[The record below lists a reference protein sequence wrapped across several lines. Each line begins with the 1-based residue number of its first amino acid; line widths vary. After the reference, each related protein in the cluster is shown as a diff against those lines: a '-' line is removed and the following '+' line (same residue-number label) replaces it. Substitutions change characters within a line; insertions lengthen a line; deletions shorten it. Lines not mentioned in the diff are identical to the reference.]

1 MFYYRPAESRGKANF
16 GWLNS
21 QHTFS
26 FGNYYDAD
34 HMGISTLRVINDD
47 MVAPGAGFGNH
58 GHRDMEIISYILE
71 GSIEH
76 KDSMG
81 NHFTVPAGE
90 VQRMSA
96 GTGIMHSEFNAS
108 KTEPLKFLQIW
119 ITPNVTGIKP
129 SYEQM
134 PIKQSSTMTPLVTPD
149 GRDGSLSI
157 HQDASIYRL
166 KLTAGESYDLEALAK
181 DENERVGYLHV
192 IEGSSVEEGSVNV
205 GTGLKPGDGL
215 GIIKDQL
222 SITAGNDGLVALW
235 FDLPSK

>member
-1 MFYYRPAESRGKANF
+1 MFYFRAANARGKANF
-16 GWLNS
+16 GWLDS

-26 FGNYYDAD
+26 FGNYYDPD
-34 HMGISTLRVINDD
+34 HMGISVLRVINDD
-47 MVAPGAGFGNH
+47 IVAPGAGFDNH

-81 NHFTVPAGE
+81 NQFVVPAGD
-90 VQRMSA
+90 VQRMTA

-119 ITPNVTGIKP
+119 ISPNLKGVKP

-134 PIKQSSTMTPLVTPD
+134 PVVQSSTMTPLVTPN

-157 HQDASIYRL
+157 NQDINLFRL
-166 KLTAGESYDLEALAK
+166 QLEPGETYDLVARK
-181 DENERVGYLHV
+181 HIGYLHV
-192 IEGSSVEEGSVNV
+192 MEGSAVGDQQILDKQSVLRS
-205 GTGLKPGDGL
+205 GDGL
-215 GIIKDQL
+215 GLIEDQL
-222 SITAGNDGLVALW
+222 SITARHPGLVALW
-235 FDLPSK
+235 FELPAK

>member
-1 MFYYRPAESRGKANF
+1 MFYYRAAESRGKANF

-26 FGNYYDAD
+26 FGEYYDAD

-47 MVAPGAGFGNH
+47 VVAPGAGFGNH

-81 NHFTVPAGE
+81 NQFTVPEGE

-108 KTEPLKFLQIW
+108 ETEPLKFLQIW

-134 PIKQSSTMTPLVTPD
+134 PIVQSSTMTALVTPD

-166 KLTAGESYDLEALAK
+166 KLKSGESYDLVAQKRA
-181 DENERVGYLHV
+181 GYLHV
-192 IEGSSVEEGSVNV
+192 IEGGSVNV
-205 GTGLKPGDGL
+205 GKGLKAGDGL

-222 SITAGNDGLVALW
+222 SVTAGDDGLVALW

>member
-1 MFYYRPAESRGKANF
+1 MFYYRAAESRGKANF

-26 FGNYYDAD
+26 FGEYYDGD

-47 MVAPGAGFGNH
+47 VVAPGAGFGNH

-81 NHFTVPAGE
+81 NQFTVPAGE

-108 KTEPLKFLQIW
+108 KTEQLKFLQIW

-134 PIKQSSTMTPLVTPD
+134 PIVQSSTMTALVTPD
-149 GRDGSLSI
+149 GRDGSLSM
-157 HQDASIYRL
+157 HQDASIHRL
-166 KLTAGESYDLEALAK
+166 KLKAGESYDLITPT
-181 DENERVGYLHV
+181 ENEAERIGYLHV
-192 IEGSSVEEGSVNV
+192 IEGRSVNV
-205 GTGLKPGDGL
+205 GQDLKAGDGL

-235 FDLPSK
+235 FDLPAK

>member
-1 MFYYRPAESRGKANF
+1 MFYYRAAESRGKANF
-16 GWLNS
+16 GWLKS

-26 FGNYYDAD
+26 FGEYYDGD

-47 MVAPGAGFGNH
+47 VVAPGAGFGNH

-81 NHFTVPAGE
+81 NQFTVPAGE

-134 PIKQSSTMTPLVTPD
+134 PIVQSSAMTALVTPD
-149 GRDGSLSI
+149 GRDGSLSM
-157 HQDASIYRL
+157 HQDASLYRL
-166 KLTAGESYDLEALAK
+166 KLKAGESYDLIALA
-181 DENERVGYLHV
+181 ENEAERIGYLHV
-192 IEGSSVEEGSVNV
+192 IEGSSVNV
-205 GTGLKPGDGL
+205 GQGLKAGDGL
-215 GIIKDQL
+215 GIIEDQL

-235 FDLPSK
+235 FDLPAKL

>member
-1 MFYYRPAESRGKANF
+1 MFYYRAADSRGKANF

-26 FGNYYDAD
+26 FGNYYDGD

-47 MVAPGAGFGNH
+47 VVAPGAGFGNH

-81 NHFTVPAGE
+81 NQFTVPAGE

-134 PIKQSSTMTPLVTPD
+134 PIVQSSTMTALVTPD

-166 KLTAGESYDLEALAK
+166 KLKAGESYDLEALPK

-192 IEGSSVEEGSVNV
+192 IKGSSVNV
-205 GTGLKPGDGL
+205 GTGLKAGDGL

-222 SITAGNDGLVALW
+222 TVTASDDGLLALW

>member
-1 MFYYRPAESRGKANF
+1 MFYYRAADSRGKANF

-26 FGNYYDAD
+26 FGNYYDGD

-47 MVAPGAGFGNH
+47 VVAPGAGFGNH

-81 NHFTVPAGE
+81 NQFTIPAGE

-134 PIKQSSTMTPLVTPD
+134 PIVQSSTMTALVTPD
-149 GRDGSLSI
+149 GRNGSLSI

-166 KLTAGESYDLEALAK
+166 KLNAGESYDLEAQAK

-192 IEGSSVEEGSVNV
+192 IEGSSVNV
-205 GTGLKPGDGL
+205 GTGLKAGDGL

-222 SITAGNDGLVALW
+222 TVTASDDGLVALW

>member
-1 MFYYRPAESRGKANF
+1 MFYYRAAESRGKANF

-47 MVAPGAGFGNH
+47 VVAPGAGFGNH

>member
-1 MFYYRPAESRGKANF
+1 MFYYRAAESRGKANF

-26 FGNYYDAD
+26 FGEYYDPD

-47 MVAPGAGFGNH
+47 VVAPGAGFGNH

-81 NHFTVPAGE
+81 NKFTVPAGE

-108 KTEPLKFLQIW
+108 KTESLKFLQIW

-134 PIKQSSTMTPLVTPD
+134 PIVQSSTMTALVTPD

-166 KLTAGESYDLEALAK
+166 KLKAGERYDLVALAK

-192 IEGSSVEEGSVNV
+192 IEGNSVNV
-205 GTGLKPGDGL
+205 GKGLKAGDGL

-222 SITAGNDGLVALW
+222 SITAGDEGLAALW
-235 FDLPSK
+235 FDLPSKL

>member
-1 MFYYRPAESRGKANF
+1 MFYYRAAESRGKANF
-16 GWLNS
+16 GWLQS

-26 FGNYYDAD
+26 FGEYYDAN
-34 HMGISTLRVINDD
+34 HMGISALRVINDD
-47 MVAPGAGFGNH
+47 IVAAGAGFGNH

-134 PIKQSSTMTPLVTPD
+134 PIVQSSTMTALVTPD
-149 GRDGSLSI
+149 GRDGSLSM

-166 KLTAGESYDLEALAK
+166 KLTAGESYDLVALAK
-181 DENERVGYLHV
+181 EENERVGYLHV
-192 IEGSSVEEGSVNV
+192 IDGSSVNV
-205 GTGLKPGDGL
+205 GTGLKAGDGL

-222 SITAGNDGLVALW
+222 KLTAGDDGLVALW
-235 FDLPSK
+235 FDLPAK

>member
-1 MFYYRPAESRGKANF
+1 MFYYRAAESRGKANF

-26 FGNYYDAD
+26 FGNYYDGD

-47 MVAPGAGFGNH
+47 VVAPGAGFGNH

-81 NHFTVPAGE
+81 NQFTVPAGE

-134 PIKQSSTMTPLVTPD
+134 PIVQSSTMTALVTPD
-149 GRDGSLSI
+149 GHDGSLSI

-166 KLTAGESYDLEALAK
+166 KLKAGESYELEALAK

-192 IEGSSVEEGSVNV
+192 LEGSSVNV
-205 GTGLKPGDGL
+205 GTGLKAGDGL

-222 SITAGNDGLVALW
+222 TVTASDDGLVALW

>member
-1 MFYYRPAESRGKANF
+1 MFYYRAADSRGKANF

-26 FGNYYDAD
+26 FGNYYDGD

-47 MVAPGAGFGNH
+47 VVAPGAGFGNH

-81 NHFTVPAGE
+81 NQFTVPAGE

-134 PIKQSSTMTPLVTPD
+134 PIVQSSTMTALVTPD

-166 KLTAGESYDLEALAK
+166 KLKAGESYDLEALPK

-192 IEGSSVEEGSVNV
+192 IKGSSVNV
-205 GTGLKPGDGL
+205 GTGLKAGDGL

-222 SITAGNDGLVALW
+222 TVTASDDGLVALW

>member
-1 MFYYRPAESRGKANF
+1 MFYYRAAESRGKANF
-16 GWLNS
+16 GWLQS

-26 FGNYYDAD
+26 FGNYYDGD

-47 MVAPGAGFGNH
+47 VVAPGAGFGNH

-119 ITPNVTGIKP
+119 IIPNVTGIKP

-134 PIKQSSTMTPLVTPD
+134 PIVQSSTMTALVTPD

-166 KLTAGESYDLEALAK
+166 KLTAGESYELAALAK
-181 DENERVGYLHV
+181 EENERVGYLHV
-192 IEGSSVEEGSVNV
+192 IEGSSVNI
-205 GTGLKPGDGL
+205 GTGLKAGDGL

-222 SITAGNDGLVALW
+222 KLTAGDDGLVALW

>member
-1 MFYYRPAESRGKANF
+1 MFYFRAANARGKANF
-16 GWLNS
+16 GWLDS

-26 FGNYYDAD
+26 FGNYYDPD
-34 HMGISTLRVINDD
+34 HMGISVLRVINDD
-47 MVAPGAGFGNH
+47 IVAPGAGFDNH

-81 NHFTVPAGE
+81 NQFVVPAGD
-90 VQRMSA
+90 VQRMTA

-119 ITPNVTGIKP
+119 ISPNLKGVKP

-134 PIKQSSTMTPLVTPD
+134 PVVQSSTMTPLVTPN

-157 HQDASIYRL
+157 NQDINLFRL
-166 KLTAGESYDLEALAK
+166 QLEPGETYDLVARK
-181 DENERVGYLHV
+181 HIGYLHV
-192 IEGSSVEEGSVNV
+192 MEGSAVGDQQILDKQSVLRS
-205 GTGLKPGDGL
+205 GDGL
-215 GIIKDQL
+215 GLIEDQL
-222 SITAGNDGLVALW
+222 SITARHAGLVALW
-235 FDLPSK
+235 FELPAK